1 MKSPA
6 PQLALWIHDEIAA
19 EKWLKAIAIAGADQD
34 GDKIADPLR
43 SMKPESRYLGK
54 AAWRGKAQ
62 YGVSQEFSFPGG
74 LNTVTDGEL
83 DPQIRIEIPTEWP
96 VSFLPGGGGVGRLP
110 GGRTRGSTIK

>member
-43 SMKPESRYLGK
+43 SMKPASRYLGK

-62 YGVSQEFSFPGG
+62 YGVSQ
-74 LNTVTDGEL
+74 
-83 DPQIRIEIPTEWP
+83 
-96 VSFLPGGGGVGRLP
+96 
-110 GGRTRGSTIK
+110 